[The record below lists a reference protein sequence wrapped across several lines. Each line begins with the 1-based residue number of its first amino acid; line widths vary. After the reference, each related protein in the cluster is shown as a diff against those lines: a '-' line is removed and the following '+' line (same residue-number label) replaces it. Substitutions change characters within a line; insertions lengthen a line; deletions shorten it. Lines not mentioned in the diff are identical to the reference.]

1 MVFIIILFYF
11 FALSSLFYILI
22 FEYYINIINKTFKLQ
37 YMNNTQGNAFGDEFR
52 NVSRVSGGLSA
63 SNSSLL
69 DDRTRVSSTN
79 NV

>member
-1 MVFIIILFYF
+1 
-11 FALSSLFYILI
+11 
-22 FEYYINIINKTFKLQ
+22 
-37 YMNNTQGNAFGDEFR
+37 MNNTQGNAFGDEFR